1 MLASASTR
9 RALLRAGFCALVA
22 LGGAGPAALAASGP
36 PAGLADGGSFT
47 VIEVIDGDT
56 LVLDDGREV
65 RLVGIQAPKLPLGR
79 PGFET
84 WPLAEEARAA
94 LEELTLGQSVRLAYG
109 GRRVDRHGRVLAH
122 LYLPDGLWVQGEML
136 AAGLARTYSF
146 ADNRALIAEMLQR
159 EAAARA
165 ARAGIWVHPW
175 YRIRSAEELAA
186 DPEAYLDSFQL
197 VEGVV
202 RDAAVVRNRGYLNFG
217 DDWKTDFT
225 IAIDAASLRLFAA
238 AGLSPDA
245 YEGRRIR
252 VRGWIESFNGPLIDV
267 THPEQIEVLSR

>member
-1 MLASASTR
+1 MLAGASTR

-22 LGGAGPAALAASGP
+22 LGGGGATALSASGL
-36 PAGLADGGSFT
+36 PAGLEDGGSFT
-47 VIEVIDGDT
+47 VAEIIDGDT
-56 LVLDDGREV
+56 LVLDDGRQV

-79 PGFET
+79 PGFEA

-94 LEELTLGQSVRLAYG
+94 LEGLTRGRTVRLGYG

-122 LYLPDGLWVQGEML
+122 LFRADGLWVQGEML

-146 ADNRALIAEMLQR
+146 ADNRALVAEMLQR
-159 EAAARA
+159 EGAARA
-165 ARAGIWVHPW
+165 AQAGIWAHRW

-186 DPEAYLDSFQL
+186 DPWADLDSFQL
-197 VEGVV
+197 VEGLV

-225 IAIDAASLRLFAA
+225 VAIDAASLRLFEA
-238 AGLSPDA
+238 AGLPPTY

-252 VRGWIESFNGPLIDV
+252 VRGWLESFNGPSIDV
-267 THPEQIEVLSR
+267 THPEQIEVLAQ